1 MYNDNGRPQGNMNN
15 DNDVAGDARIL
26 FSSCKSESH
35 THKTG
40 FKQLYR
46 RVRAS
51 GYKPDKL
58 ESKED
63 FTTDFL
69 RDAAVL
75 VLGCPRERFTASEF
89 EVLKRFVHSGGSLL
103 VLLNEG
109 GEEKAGTNIN
119 YLLEEFGISVN
130 NDAVVR
136 TTHYKYLHPKEVLIA
151 DGVLN
156 RAVLTA
162 VGKVLGQKND
172 DDDDYRSS
180 KPVTAYDGTGLD
192 FVYPYGS
199 TLSVQK
205 PAIPILSSGKI
216 AYPMNRPLGAL
227 WHQNGSGKI
236 AVVGSVAMFDDKW
249 IDKEENSKVM
259 DFLLKWLRPGV
270 LLPLNAIDAEEPE
283 VSDLKL
289 LPDTQSLAEKLKGCL
304 QEGEDIPRD
313 WTTMFDTNLFRFDT
327 SLIPEAVAL
336 YDKLALFD
344 LDETFASEASRL
356 AYLTNKCYGE
366 ADLEYYIVEAG
377 HILGLKLPEEADAKS
392 VLSELF
398 RRISAYKMVG
408 SLGLSAQL
416 EPTMTSQQHFDQFEL

>member
-1 MYNDNGRPQGNMNN
+1 MNN

-75 VLGCPRERFTASEF
+75 VLGCPKERFTASEF

-136 TTHYKYLHPKEVLIA
+136 TTHYKYLHPKEVSSTHANSHWGTFRKLCLEIGGFTAGLPWIWSALIQ
-151 DGVLN
+151 GGMCRKQHVYTTWS
-156 RAVLTA
+156 TA
-162 VGKVLGQKND
+162 ACLSYG
-172 DDDDYRSS
+172 RSN
-180 KPVTAYDGTGLD
+180 TA
-192 FVYPYGS
+192 S
-199 TLSVQK
+199 TST
-205 PAIPILSSGKI
+205 I
-216 AYPMNRPLGAL
+216 GAL
-227 WHQNGSGKI
+227 
-236 AVVGSVAMFDDKW
+236 
-249 IDKEENSKVM
+249 
-259 DFLLKWLRPGV
+259 
-270 LLPLNAIDAEEPE
+270 
-283 VSDLKL
+283 
-289 LPDTQSLAEKLKGCL
+289 
-304 QEGEDIPRD
+304 
-313 WTTMFDTNLFRFDT
+313 
-327 SLIPEAVAL
+327 
-336 YDKLALFD
+336 
-344 LDETFASEASRL
+344 TF
-356 AYLTNKCYGE
+356 
-366 ADLEYYIVEAG
+366 
-377 HILGLKLPEEADAKS
+377 
-392 VLSELF
+392 
-398 RRISAYKMVG
+398 
-408 SLGLSAQL
+408 
-416 EPTMTSQQHFDQFEL
+416 